1 LVTAIISGPVKPY
14 CGKPL
19 TNNEYNHATE
29 EFRVKA
35 EQEYKEQQ
43 RKDRSEFEDQIKRE
57 EKKHQTEIDNQRKI
71 HNENAHVGETGAQ
84 S

>member
-1 LVTAIISGPVKPY
+1 LVTSIISGPVKPY

-29 EFRVKA
+29 FRVKV

-71 HNENAHVGETGAQ
+71 HNENAHVGEAGSQ